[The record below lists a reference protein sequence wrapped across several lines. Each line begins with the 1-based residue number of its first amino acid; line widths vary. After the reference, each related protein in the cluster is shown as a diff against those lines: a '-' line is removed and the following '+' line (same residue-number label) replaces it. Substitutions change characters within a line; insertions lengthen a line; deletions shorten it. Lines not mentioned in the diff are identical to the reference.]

1 MLKKLQDRLKEL
13 NKVAISFS
21 GGIDSSFLL
30 YVTKITLPKENVLAI
45 IANGNMVPRKDY
57 EEAIEFLKENQ
68 INYKEIE
75 YKPLEIKEF
84 KENRKDRC
92 YYCKK
97 KLMSSIKE
105 EANKNGFENVL
116 DGKNED
122 DLKVYRP
129 GNKATEEIG
138 IISPLAE
145 IGFSKENIREESKKL
160 GIKIWNKP
168 SNSCLATR
176 FPYNTILT
184 EEDLKK
190 VEQGEEVLKK
200 LGIPKVR
207 IRVHQ
212 DIARIEVE
220 KEYFN
225 IILQNQQVI
234 EKIKNIGFKYV
245 TLDLNGLTS
254 GNFDK
259 QLEI

>member
-30 YVTKITLPKENVLAI
+30 YVARITLPTENVLAI

-57 EEAIEFLKENQ
+57 EEAIEFLKENK

-97 KLMSSIKE
+97 KLMSGIKE
-105 EANKNGFENVL
+105 EANKNGFKNVL

-138 IISPLAE
+138 IIIPLAE

-160 GIKIWNKP
+160 GLKIWNKP

-184 EEDLKK
+184 EDDLKR

-212 DIARIEVE
+212 EIARIEVE
-220 KEYFN
+220 REYSN
-225 IILQNQQVI
+225 VIIQNQNIVEQ
-234 EKIKNIGFKYV
+234 IKALGFRYV

-254 GNFDK
+254 GSFDK
-259 QLEI
+259 

>member
-30 YVTKITLPKENVLAI
+30 YVARITLPTENVLAI

-57 EEAIEFLKENQ
+57 EEAIEFLKENK

-75 YKPLEIKEF
+75 YKPLETKEF

-97 KLMSSIKE
+97 KLMSGIKE
-105 EANKNGFENVL
+105 EANKNGFKNVL

-160 GIKIWNKP
+160 GLKIWNKP

-184 EEDLKK
+184 EDDLKR

-212 DIARIEVE
+212 EIARIEVE
-220 KEYFN
+220 REYSN
-225 IILQNQQVI
+225 VIIQNQNIVEQ
-234 EKIKNIGFKYV
+234 IKALGFRYV

-254 GNFDK
+254 GSFDK
-259 QLEI
+259 

>member
-30 YVTKITLPKENVLAI
+30 YVARITLPTENVLAI

-57 EEAIEFLKENQ
+57 EEAIEFLKENK

-97 KLMSSIKE
+97 KLMSGIKE
-105 EANKNGFENVL
+105 EANKNGFKNVL

-160 GIKIWNKP
+160 GLKIWNKP

-184 EEDLKK
+184 EDDLKR

-200 LGIPKVR
+200 QGIPKVR

-212 DIARIEVE
+212 EIARIEVE
-220 KEYFN
+220 REYSN
-225 IILQNQQVI
+225 VIIQNQNIVEQ
-234 EKIKNIGFKYV
+234 IKALGFRYV

-254 GNFDK
+254 GSFDK
-259 QLEI
+259 

>member
-1 MLKKLQDRLKEL
+1 M
-13 NKVAISFS
+13 S
-21 GGIDSSFLL
+21 G
-30 YVTKITLPKENVLAI
+30 
-45 IANGNMVPRKDY
+45 
-57 EEAIEFLKENQ
+57 
-68 INYKEIE
+68 
-75 YKPLEIKEF
+75 
-84 KENRKDRC
+84 
-92 YYCKK
+92 
-97 KLMSSIKE
+97 IKE
-105 EANKNGFENVL
+105 EANKNGFKNVL

-160 GIKIWNKP
+160 GLKIWNKP

-184 EEDLKK
+184 EDDLKR

-212 DIARIEVE
+212 EIARIEVE
-220 KEYFN
+220 REYSN
-225 IILQNQQVI
+225 VIIQNQNIVEQ
-234 EKIKNIGFKYV
+234 IKALGFRYV

-254 GNFDK
+254 GSFDK
-259 QLEI
+259 

>member
-30 YVTKITLPKENVLAI
+30 YVARITLPTENVLAI

-57 EEAIEFLKENQ
+57 EEAIEFLKENK

-97 KLMSSIKE
+97 KLMSGIKE
-105 EANKNGFENVL
+105 EANKNGFKNVL

-160 GIKIWNKP
+160 GLKIWNKP

-184 EEDLKK
+184 EDDLKR

-207 IRVHQ
+207 IRVHRE
-212 DIARIEVE
+212 IARIEVE
-220 KEYFN
+220 REYSN
-225 IILQNQQVI
+225 VIIQNQNIVEQ
-234 EKIKNIGFKYV
+234 IKALGFRYV

-254 GNFDK
+254 GSFDK
-259 QLEI
+259 

>member
-30 YVTKITLPKENVLAI
+30 YVARITLPTENVLAI

-57 EEAIEFLKENQ
+57 EEAIEFLKENK

-97 KLMSSIKE
+97 KLMSGIKE
-105 EANKNGFENVL
+105 EANKNGFKNVL

-129 GNKATEEIG
+129 GNKATEKIG

-160 GIKIWNKP
+160 GLKIWNKP

-184 EEDLKK
+184 EDDLKR

-212 DIARIEVE
+212 EIARIEVE
-220 KEYFN
+220 REYSN
-225 IILQNQQVI
+225 VIIQNQNIVEQ
-234 EKIKNIGFKYV
+234 IKALGFRYV

-254 GNFDK
+254 GSFDK
-259 QLEI
+259 

>member
-30 YVTKITLPKENVLAI
+30 YVARITLPTENVLAI

-57 EEAIEFLKENQ
+57 EEAIEFLKENK

-75 YKPLEIKEF
+75 YKPLEIEEF

-97 KLMSSIKE
+97 KLMSGIKE
-105 EANKNGFENVL
+105 EANKNGFKNVL

-160 GIKIWNKP
+160 GLKIWNKP

-184 EEDLKK
+184 EDDLKR

-212 DIARIEVE
+212 EIARIEVE
-220 KEYFN
+220 REYSN
-225 IILQNQQVI
+225 VIIQNQNIVEQ
-234 EKIKNIGFKYV
+234 IKALGFRYV

-254 GNFDK
+254 GSFDK
-259 QLEI
+259 

>member
-30 YVTKITLPKENVLAI
+30 YVARITLPTENVLAI

-57 EEAIEFLKENQ
+57 EEAIEFLKENK

-97 KLMSSIKE
+97 KLMSGIKE
-105 EANKNGFENVL
+105 EANKNGFKNVL

-160 GIKIWNKP
+160 GLKIWNKP

-184 EEDLKK
+184 EDDSKR

-212 DIARIEVE
+212 EIARIEVE
-220 KEYFN
+220 REYSN
-225 IILQNQQVI
+225 VIIQNQNIVEQ
-234 EKIKNIGFKYV
+234 IKALGFRYV

-254 GNFDK
+254 GSFDK
-259 QLEI
+259 

>member
-30 YVTKITLPKENVLAI
+30 YVARITLPTENVLAI

-57 EEAIEFLKENQ
+57 EEAIEFLKENK

-97 KLMSSIKE
+97 KLMSGIKE
-105 EANKNGFENVL
+105 EANKNGFKNVL

-160 GIKIWNKP
+160 DLKIWNKP

-184 EEDLKK
+184 EDDLKR

-212 DIARIEVE
+212 EIARIEVE
-220 KEYFN
+220 REYSN
-225 IILQNQQVI
+225 VIIQNQNIVEQ
-234 EKIKNIGFKYV
+234 IKALGFRYV

-254 GNFDK
+254 GSFDK
-259 QLEI
+259 

>member
-21 GGIDSSFLL
+21 GGIDSIFLL
-30 YVTKITLPKENVLAI
+30 YVARITLPTENVLAI

-57 EEAIEFLKENQ
+57 EEAIEFLKENK

-97 KLMSSIKE
+97 KLMSGIKE
-105 EANKNGFENVL
+105 EANKNGFKNVL

-160 GIKIWNKP
+160 GLKIWNKP

-184 EEDLKK
+184 EDDLKR

-212 DIARIEVE
+212 EIARIEVE
-220 KEYFN
+220 REYSN
-225 IILQNQQVI
+225 VIIQNQNIVEQ
-234 EKIKNIGFKYV
+234 IKALGFRYV

-254 GNFDK
+254 GSFDK
-259 QLEI
+259 

>member
-30 YVTKITLPKENVLAI
+30 YVARITLPTENVLAI

-57 EEAIEFLKENQ
+57 EEAIEFLKENK

-97 KLMSSIKE
+97 KLMSGIKE
-105 EANKNGFENVL
+105 EANKNGFKNVL

-160 GIKIWNKP
+160 GLKIWNKP

-184 EEDLKK
+184 EDDLKR

-200 LGIPKVR
+200 IGIPKVR

-212 DIARIEVE
+212 EIARIEVE
-220 KEYFN
+220 REYSN
-225 IILQNQQVI
+225 VIIQNQNIVEQ
-234 EKIKNIGFKYV
+234 IKALGFRYV

-254 GNFDK
+254 GSFDK
-259 QLEI
+259 

>member
-30 YVTKITLPKENVLAI
+30 YVARITLPTENVLAI

-57 EEAIEFLKENQ
+57 EEAIEFLKENK

-97 KLMSSIKE
+97 KLMSGIKE
-105 EANKNGFENVL
+105 EANKNGFKNVL

-160 GIKIWNKP
+160 GLKIWNKP

-184 EEDLKK
+184 EDDLKR

-212 DIARIEVE
+212 EIARIEVE
-220 KEYFN
+220 REYSN
-225 IILQNQQVI
+225 VIIQNQNIVEQ
-234 EKIKNIGFKYV
+234 IKALGFRYV

-254 GNFDK
+254 GSFDK
-259 QLEI
+259 

>member
-30 YVTKITLPKENVLAI
+30 YVANITLPKENVLAI
-45 IANGNMVPRKDY
+45 IANGSMVPRKDY
-57 EEAIEFLKENQ
+57 KEAIEFLNEND

-92 YYCKK
+92 YFCKK
-97 KLMSSIKE
+97 KLMSSIKK
-105 EANKNGFENVL
+105 EANNNGFENVL
-116 DGKNED
+116 DGKNRD
-122 DLKVYRP
+122 DLSVYRP
-129 GNKATEEIG
+129 GNKATEEVG

-145 IGFSKENIREESKKL
+145 IGFSKEDIRQDSKEL

-176 FPYNTILT
+176 FPYNTVLT
-184 EEDLKK
+184 EENLKK
-190 VEQGEEVLKK
+190 VEQSEEILKSLK
-200 LGIPKVR
+200 IPKVR
-207 IRVHQ
+207 VRIHQ

>member
-30 YVTKITLPKENVLAI
+30 YVARITLPTENVLAI

-57 EEAIEFLKENQ
+57 EEAIEFLKENK

-97 KLMSSIKE
+97 KLMSGIKE
-105 EANKNGFENVL
+105 EANKNGFKNVL

-145 IGFSKENIREESKKL
+145 IGFSKENIREDSNKL
-160 GIKIWNKP
+160 GLKIWNKP

-184 EEDLKK
+184 EDDLKR

-212 DIARIEVE
+212 EIARIEVE
-220 KEYFN
+220 REYSN
-225 IILQNQQVI
+225 VIIQNQNIVEQ
-234 EKIKNIGFKYV
+234 IKALGFRYV

-254 GNFDK
+254 GSFDK
-259 QLEI
+259 

>member
-30 YVTKITLPKENVLAI
+30 YVARITLPTENVLAI
-45 IANGNMVPRKDY
+45 IATGNMVPRKDY
-57 EEAIEFLKENQ
+57 EEAIEFLKENK

-97 KLMSSIKE
+97 KLMSGIKE
-105 EANKNGFENVL
+105 EANKNGFKNVL

-160 GIKIWNKP
+160 GLKIWNKP

-184 EEDLKK
+184 EDDLKR

-212 DIARIEVE
+212 EIARIEVE
-220 KEYFN
+220 REYSN
-225 IILQNQQVI
+225 VIIQNQNIVEQ
-234 EKIKNIGFKYV
+234 IKALGFRYV

-254 GNFDK
+254 GSFDK
-259 QLEI
+259 

>member
-30 YVTKITLPKENVLAI
+30 YVARITLPTENVLAI

-57 EEAIEFLKENQ
+57 EEAIEFLKENK

-97 KLMSSIKE
+97 KLMSGIKE
-105 EANKNGFENVL
+105 EANKNGFKNVL

-160 GIKIWNKP
+160 EIKIWNKP

-212 DIARIEVE
+212 EIARIEVE
-220 KEYFN
+220 REYSN
-225 IILQNQQVI
+225 VIIQNQNIVEQ
-234 EKIKNIGFKYV
+234 IKALGFRYV

-254 GNFDK
+254 GSFDK
-259 QLEI
+259 

>member
-30 YVTKITLPKENVLAI
+30 YVARITLPTENVLAI

-57 EEAIEFLKENQ
+57 EEAIEFLKENK

-75 YKPLEIKEF
+75 YKPLEIEEF

-97 KLMSSIKE
+97 KLMIGIKE
-105 EANKNGFENVL
+105 EANKNGFKNVL

-160 GIKIWNKP
+160 GLKIWNKP

-184 EEDLKK
+184 EDDLKR

-200 LGIPKVR
+200 LGISKVR

-212 DIARIEVE
+212 EIARIEVE
-220 KEYFN
+220 REYSN
-225 IILQNQQVI
+225 VIIQNQNIVEQ
-234 EKIKNIGFKYV
+234 IKALGFRYV

-254 GNFDK
+254 GSFDK
-259 QLEI
+259 

>member
-1 MLKKLQDRLKEL
+1 MLKKLQDRLKES

-30 YVTKITLPKENVLAI
+30 YVARITLPTENVLAI

-57 EEAIEFLKENQ
+57 EEAIEFLKENK

-97 KLMSSIKE
+97 KLMSGIKE
-105 EANKNGFENVL
+105 EANKNGFKNVL

-160 GIKIWNKP
+160 GLKIWNKP

-184 EEDLKK
+184 EDDLKR

-212 DIARIEVE
+212 EIARIEVE
-220 KEYFN
+220 REYSN
-225 IILQNQQVI
+225 VIIQNQNIVEQ
-234 EKIKNIGFKYV
+234 IKALGFRYV

-254 GNFDK
+254 GSFDK
-259 QLEI
+259 

>member
-30 YVTKITLPKENVLAI
+30 YVARITLPTENVLAI

-57 EEAIEFLKENQ
+57 EEAIEFLKENK

-97 KLMSSIKE
+97 KLMSGIKE
-105 EANKNGFENVL
+105 EANKNSFKNVL

-160 GIKIWNKP
+160 GLKIWNKP

-184 EEDLKK
+184 EDDLKR

-212 DIARIEVE
+212 EIARIEVE
-220 KEYFN
+220 REYSN
-225 IILQNQQVI
+225 VIIQNQNIVEQ
-234 EKIKNIGFKYV
+234 IKALGFRYV

-254 GNFDK
+254 GSFDK
-259 QLEI
+259 

>member
-21 GGIDSSFLL
+21 GDSSFLL
-30 YVTKITLPKENVLAI
+30 YVAKITLPKENVLAI
-45 IANGNMVPRKDY
+45 IANGNMVPKKDY
-57 EEAIEFLKENQ
+57 AEAIEFLKENK

-97 KLMSSIKE
+97 KLMRRIKE

-116 DGKNED
+116 DGKNKD

-129 GNKATEEIG
+129 GNKATEEVG

-160 GIKIWNKP
+160 GLKIWNKP

-220 KEYFN
+220 KEYFE
-225 IILQNQQVI
+225 IIMKNFDAI
-234 EKIKNIGFKYV
+234 DSIKNLGFKYV

-254 GNFDK
+254 GSFDK
-259 QLEI
+259 

>member
-30 YVTKITLPKENVLAI
+30 YVARITLPTENVLAI

-57 EEAIEFLKENQ
+57 EEAIEFLKENK

-97 KLMSSIKE
+97 KLMSGIKE
-105 EANKNGFENVL
+105 EANKNGFKNVL

-160 GIKIWNKP
+160 GLKIWNKP

-184 EEDLKK
+184 EDDLKR

-207 IRVHQ
+207 IIVHQ
-212 DIARIEVE
+212 EIARIEVE
-220 KEYFN
+220 REYSN
-225 IILQNQQVI
+225 VIIQNQNIVEQ
-234 EKIKNIGFKYV
+234 IKALGFRYV

-254 GNFDK
+254 GSFDK
-259 QLEI
+259 

>member
-30 YVTKITLPKENVLAI
+30 YVARITLPTENVLAI

-57 EEAIEFLKENQ
+57 EEAIEFLKENK

-75 YKPLEIKEF
+75 YKRLEIKEF

-97 KLMSSIKE
+97 KLMSGIKE
-105 EANKNGFENVL
+105 EANKNGFKNVL

-160 GIKIWNKP
+160 GLKIWNKP

-184 EEDLKK
+184 EDDLKR

-212 DIARIEVE
+212 EIARIEVE
-220 KEYFN
+220 REYSN
-225 IILQNQQVI
+225 VIIQNQNIVEQ
-234 EKIKNIGFKYV
+234 IKALGFRYV

-254 GNFDK
+254 GSFDK
-259 QLEI
+259 

>member
-30 YVTKITLPKENVLAI
+30 YVARITLPTENVLAI

-57 EEAIEFLKENQ
+57 EEAIEFLKENK

-97 KLMSSIKE
+97 KLMSGIKE
-105 EANKNGFENVL
+105 EANKNGFKNVL

-145 IGFSKENIREESKKL
+145 IGFSKENIREERKKL
-160 GIKIWNKP
+160 GLKIWNKP

-184 EEDLKK
+184 EDDLKR

-212 DIARIEVE
+212 EIARIEVE
-220 KEYFN
+220 REYSN
-225 IILQNQQVI
+225 VIIQNQNIVEQ
-234 EKIKNIGFKYV
+234 IKALGFRYV

-254 GNFDK
+254 GSFDK
-259 QLEI
+259 

>member
-1 MLKKLQDRLKEL
+1 
-13 NKVAISFS
+13 
-21 GGIDSSFLL
+21 
-30 YVTKITLPKENVLAI
+30 
-45 IANGNMVPRKDY
+45 
-57 EEAIEFLKENQ
+57 
-68 INYKEIE
+68 
-75 YKPLEIKEF
+75 
-84 KENRKDRC
+84 
-92 YYCKK
+92 
-97 KLMSSIKE
+97 MSSIKE

-116 DGKNED
+116 DGKNKD

-129 GNKATEEIG
+129 GNKATEEVG

-212 DIARIEVE
+212 GIARIEVE
-220 KEYFN
+220 KEYFE
-225 IILQNQQVI
+225 IITQNFDAIDSV
-234 EKIKNIGFKYV
+234 KNLGFKYV

-254 GNFDK
+254 GSFDK
-259 QLEI
+259 

>member
-30 YVTKITLPKENVLAI
+30 YVARITLPTENVLAI

-57 EEAIEFLKENQ
+57 EEAIEFLKENK

-97 KLMSSIKE
+97 KLMSGIKE
-105 EANKNGFENVL
+105 EANKNGFKNVL

-160 GIKIWNKP
+160 GLKIWNKP

-184 EEDLKK
+184 EDDLKR

-200 LGIPKVR
+200 LAIPKVR

-212 DIARIEVE
+212 EIARIEVE
-220 KEYFN
+220 REYSN
-225 IILQNQQVI
+225 VIIQNQNIVEQ
-234 EKIKNIGFKYV
+234 IKALGFRYV

-254 GNFDK
+254 GSFDK
-259 QLEI
+259 